1 MTMHNE
7 CTLAPDRAS
16 FGTTGPDEQHRPT
29 CQHVLCSPPS
39 VLPAPAPPT
48 HSRWTRRA
56 AWSNR
61 PACPLLNPA
70 CFACS
75 CPHLLT
81 AAGPEERHG
90 EHPRRRRP
98 GAGGRAGPVLAGAAG
113 AVIFA
118 SEHADVLLVRELLP
132 VVLPQFSPEQ
142 PGDLNRPTET
152 QRELLPTSALKCTV
166 CCSSSSLTCSCRCL
180 PSPLLPCEQEQLEEM
195 RADAS
200 LYDKM
205 AASVAPNVST
215 VSLLWCLCCVPIKV
229 LCWCTSCLPCW
240 PAALLTCRSL
250 H

>member
-1 MTMHNE
+1 M
-7 CTLAPDRAS
+7 
-16 FGTTGPDEQHRPT
+16 
-29 CQHVLCSPPS
+29 
-39 VLPAPAPPT
+39 PAL
-48 HSRWTRRA
+48 
-56 AWSNR
+56 
-61 PACPLLNPA
+61 PLLTTL
-70 CFACS
+70 CFAWPLRLHLQPLDQKSGMVQHASMSFAHHPLFCLLP
-75 CPHLLT
+75 PHLLT

-113 AVIFA
+113 AEFLLANVLDNCCGCRRLAAFSSA
-118 SEHADVLLVRELLP
+118 SKPHLLCFKPPTNLP
-132 VVLPQFSPEQ
+132 LPPSFLPHLFS
-142 PGDLNRPTET
+142 
-152 QRELLPTSALKCTV
+152 
-166 CCSSSSLTCSCRCL
+166 
-180 PSPLLPCEQEQLEEM
+180 EQEQLEEM

-205 AASVAPNVST
+205 AASIAPNVST